1 MPIAKGTEHSREVR
15 LGIVMYGG
23 VSLAVYEN
31 GVAQELF
38 RAVNGEGVYALLKE
52 LIDSDI
58 VVDILSGTSAGGI
71 NGILLAF
78 ALTNKKDFRRCSN
91 LWRDSGDILKLLRSP
106 DDPSTLSVLN
116 SEGYY
121 QPALQAAF
129 AEMPD
134 YTPPAASSPV
144 EELDLFVTGTDVH
157 GAIFTEFDDQGHPID
172 VKNHRQVFVLSY
184 REGRKNEFR
193 TADAAALG
201 KLSRVTSCFPV
212 AFAPVHVVSD
222 KQPVVPGDDC
232 LRRWGKLEHE
242 AYFLDGGLLNNKPFS
257 YTIDAIFRRTA
268 DRDVE
273 RMLFY
278 VEPDPEHFTD
288 DPPTAAPNVVQAA
301 ADALVSIPG
310 YQSIA
315 SDLQAIAAHNDRL
328 VHFCELR
335 DSIPAAAADSTALE
349 SDPGRQTIYLKS
361 RLAQLRDAVVSGIL
375 KNQGRQQI
383 LRSKEDRR
391 AARILIESFEKWPG
405 NGVDTLANFDVYF
418 RMRRLYHLVY
428 RIKYR
433 VYDDP
438 APLAAEARAQYRELW
453 RRLNHQIQLLEM
465 IEFVMESTLDG
476 APIEWRDLKD
486 QTASDQIAL
495 GKWLAAENLMKALL
509 STDGLPPF
517 DCGSCGW
524 GESDWSGIVVQ
535 QRQER
540 DTLMEAL
547 RQRASRLAT
556 NGPPAWPVSGNLLR
570 ETDRIE
576 TEILQRYAP
585 GGTQDFI
592 ALEYDRFPRI
602 DSYMFPIEQIAG
614 LVSKDVIHTVR
625 ISPVDAQR
633 SFSAKTLAEKL
644 CGKELGHFGGFL
656 KRSWR
661 ANDMMWGRLDA
672 ACQLIEC
679 LVTPERLKKVDAST
693 FARVATNLADVFPK
707 LPPEELA
714 ALSKAVANAQR
725 SAAGGDDEGFEKLL
739 DLLVAAAQSQI
750 IQEEVPQVLKAAI
763 DQQVDWNHYK
773 VSKKSVVPFSVEK
786 QSWSV
791 GTRLVDRAMA
801 EFASAQIIAGS
812 MPDSGWPGFFSN
824 TYAVGNETWN
834 RDIPLP
840 VLLEIVTNAML
851 VLRNC
856 LLAIAGPERAR
867 QIRAHP
873 VFKFGLDLPL
883 RATYSF
889 VRIQRTIPEYQWMT
903 VGLLVLACIM
913 LLGIGGFWWRELWWP
928 ASGINVHRAVGFIF
942 VPAFVLIVI
951 LWFLAKSGKR
961 TKEGS

>member
-1 MPIAKGTEHSREVR
+1 MSITKGTEHSREVR

-38 RAVNGEGVYALLKE
+38 RAVNGVGVYALLKE

-71 NGILLAF
+71 NGILLAY
-78 ALTNKKDFRRCSN
+78 ALTNNKDFRPCSN

-106 DDPSTLSVLN
+106 DDPSTLSVLD

-129 AEMPD
+129 EKMPP
-134 YTPPAASSPV
+134 YTPPAAGSRT
-144 EELDLFVTGTDVH
+144 EELDLFVTSTDVH
-157 GAIFTEFDDQGHPID
+157 GRIFTEFDDQGHPID

-201 KLSRVTSCFPV
+201 KLARATSCFPV
-212 AFAPVHVVSD
+212 AFAPVHVVSE
-222 KQPVVPGDDC
+222 KQPVEPGDDC

-301 ADALVSIPG
+301 ADALISIPG

-315 SDLQAIAAHNDRL
+315 ADLQAIAEHNDRV
-328 VHFCELR
+328 VHYRELR
-335 DSIPAAAADSTALE
+335 DSIPADGLDTPALDADPAQ
-349 SDPGRQTIYLKS
+349 QTIYLKS

-375 KNQGRQQI
+375 KDHGRQQI

-405 NGVDTLANFDVYF
+405 SGSDTLINFDVYY

-428 RIKYR
+428 QIKGR

-438 APLAAEARAQYRELW
+438 APLTDEARAEYRELW

-465 IEFVMESTLDG
+465 IEFAMEATMDG

-495 GKWLAAENLMKALL
+495 GKWLAVEMQMKALL
-509 STDGLPPF
+509 STNGLPPF
-517 DCGSCGW
+517 DCGSR
-524 GESDWSGIVVQ
+524 DWKGREWPDVLVA

-540 DTLMEAL
+540 DALMEAL
-547 RQRASRLAT
+547 RERTSLLSKNT
-556 NGPPAWPVSGNLLR
+556 PPPWPVSGNLLH

-576 TEILQRYAP
+576 LEILNRYAP
-585 GGTQDFI
+585 GGAQDVITF
-592 ALEYDRFPRI
+592 EYRRFSRI
-602 DSYMFPIEQIAG
+602 DSYMFPMEQIAG

-661 ANDMMWGRLDA
+661 VNDMMWGRLDA
-672 ACQLIEC
+672 VCQLIEC
-679 LVTPERLKKVDAST
+679 LLTPERLKKIDPST
-693 FARVATNLADVFPK
+693 FARAAANLPGIFSK
-707 LPPEELA
+707 SSPEDIA
-714 ALSKAVANAQR
+714 ALSTAIANAQTYA
-725 SAAGGDDEGFEKLL
+725 AAGDEQAFEKLL

-763 DQQVDWNHYK
+763 DQQVEWNHYK
-773 VSKKSVVPFSVEK
+773 IATKSLVPFSVEK

-801 EFASAQIIAGS
+801 EFASGQIIAGS
-812 MPDSGWPGFFSN
+812 IPDSGWSIFFGS
-824 TYAVGNETWN
+824 TYAVGSETWN

-840 VLLEIVTNAML
+840 VMLEIATNAML

-889 VRIQRTIPEYQWMT
+889 VRLQRTIPEYQWMT
-903 VGLLVLACIM
+903 VGLLVFACIM
-913 LLGIGGFWWRELWWP
+913 LLGIGGVFWRDLWEP
-928 ASGINVHRAVGFIF
+928 ATGFIMHRFVGFIL
-942 VPAFVLIVI
+942 VPGLVLLAV
-951 LWFLAKSGKR
+951 LWFLARSRKR
-961 TKEGS
+961 TQEGS